1 MHVYPLHRD
10 CHDTFV
16 INAVAWQV
24 SASWGY
30 NRKTKAMKKMR
41 AVKQKKHD
49 ETSSYHQP
57 LI

>member
-30 NRKTKAMKKMR
+30 NRKTKAIKNMR
-41 AVKQKKHD
+41 EVKQK
-49 ETSSYHQP
+49 T
-57 LI
+57 